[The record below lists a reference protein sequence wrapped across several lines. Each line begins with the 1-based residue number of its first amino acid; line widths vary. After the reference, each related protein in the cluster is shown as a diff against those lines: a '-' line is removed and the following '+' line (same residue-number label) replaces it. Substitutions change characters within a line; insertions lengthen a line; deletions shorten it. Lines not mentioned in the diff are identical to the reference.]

1 MEKLKP
7 KISKKVKKVLS
18 SVLAATLVLGSV
30 PASTFLGDAIQVRAA
45 ASYSPQKYGV
55 GVLCRDLTTG
65 DKAKEIFNAL
75 VRCKSKKEDSLYGS
89 IYNNVGMVKYKY
101 NKTQAGS
108 GKTFSV
114 NVQKDYPVLYNQ
126 SGQISQNLMAYITND
141 KHKNFGHHWGNRTQ
155 YGKIIFGYPTS
166 ADNNSFWLG
175 QSYNTGDHNSD
186 GSWTVGD
193 RDTWAAFRPSL
204 GQNKRA
210 ALYVTTK
217 KGCGS
222 CGSAK
227 IQNVSIAFK
236 DETAPK
242 IKTITITSDKNSD
255 TPTLY
260 FKEGQTMYVK
270 VKFSEYV
277 RLADNNAGSTQS
289 KNIRLALSLGQKNT
303 ADVATAYANLDTLKD
318 DIAIFSYKVP
328 KTIDNKTVDF
338 YVSGLADIGYQTSII
353 DQNGSKNY
361 DRKFVGYDGGTLS
374 NGSGTMKKLKAAVG
388 SSDYNALKKTSSVI
402 TDLAGKS
409 AQSGRISQCEKRI
422 RRMQRDKGIPRYGKS
437 DRRNSFDHHEPEKP
451 DTKCKR
457 SQLSEGRN
465 DRDGICCFK

>member
-101 NKTQAGS
+101 SKTKAGS
-108 GKTFSV
+108 GETFSV
-114 NVQKDYPVLYNQ
+114 KVQKDYPVLYNQ

-155 YGKIIFGYPTS
+155 YGKIIFGYPTN
-166 ADNNSFWLG
+166 ANNNSFWLG

-204 GQNKRA
+204 GENKRA

-217 KGCGS
+217 KG
-222 CGSAK
+222 
-227 IQNVSIAFK
+227 
-236 DETAPK
+236 
-242 IKTITITSDKNSD
+242 
-255 TPTLY
+255 
-260 FKEGQTMYVK
+260 
-270 VKFSEYV
+270 
-277 RLADNNAGSTQS
+277 
-289 KNIRLALSLGQKNT
+289 
-303 ADVATAYANLDTLKD
+303 
-318 DIAIFSYKVP
+318 
-328 KTIDNKTVDF
+328 
-338 YVSGLADIGYQTSII
+338 
-353 DQNGSKNY
+353 
-361 DRKFVGYDGGTLS
+361 
-374 NGSGTMKKLKAAVG
+374 
-388 SSDYNALKKTSSVI
+388 
-402 TDLAGKS
+402 
-409 AQSGRISQCEKRI
+409 
-422 RRMQRDKGIPRYGKS
+422 
-437 DRRNSFDHHEPEKP
+437 
-451 DTKCKR
+451 
-457 SQLSEGRN
+457 
-465 DRDGICCFK
+465 

>member
-1 MEKLKP
+1 M
-7 KISKKVKKVLS
+7 
-18 SVLAATLVLGSV
+18 
-30 PASTFLGDAIQVRAA
+30 RAA

-101 NKTQAGS
+101 NKTKAGS
-108 GKTFSV
+108 GETFSV

-227 IQNVSIAFK
+227 IQN
-236 DETAPK
+236 
-242 IKTITITSDKNSD
+242 
-255 TPTLY
+255 
-260 FKEGQTMYVK
+260 
-270 VKFSEYV
+270 
-277 RLADNNAGSTQS
+277 
-289 KNIRLALSLGQKNT
+289 LSL
-303 ADVATAYANLDTLKD
+303 
-318 DIAIFSYKVP
+318 IHI
-328 KTIDNKTVDF
+328 
-338 YVSGLADIGYQTSII
+338 
-353 DQNGSKNY
+353 
-361 DRKFVGYDGGTLS
+361 
-374 NGSGTMKKLKAAVG
+374 
-388 SSDYNALKKTSSVI
+388 
-402 TDLAGKS
+402 
-409 AQSGRISQCEKRI
+409 
-422 RRMQRDKGIPRYGKS
+422 
-437 DRRNSFDHHEPEKP
+437 
-451 DTKCKR
+451 
-457 SQLSEGRN
+457 
-465 DRDGICCFK
+465 

>member
-1 MEKLKP
+1 M
-7 KISKKVKKVLS
+7 
-18 SVLAATLVLGSV
+18 LAATLVLGSV

-101 NKTQAGS
+101 SKTKAGS
-108 GKTFSV
+108 GETFSV
-114 NVQKDYPVLYNQ
+114 KVQKDYPVLYNQ

-155 YGKIIFGYPTS
+155 YGKIIFGYPTN
-166 ADNNSFWLG
+166 ANNNSFWLG

-204 GQNKRA
+204 GENKRA

-242 IKTITITSDKNSD
+242 IKRITITSDKNSD
-255 TPTLY
+255 TPALY
-260 FKEGQTMYVK
+260 FKEGQTIYVK

-361 DRKFVGYDGGTLS
+361 DRNFVGYDGGTLS

-388 SSDYNALKKTSSVI
+388 GSDYNTLKKTSSAI
-402 TDLAGKS
+402 TDLAGNPLSLDGFRNVKKES
-409 AQSGRISQCEKRI
+409 AGCSVTRA
-422 RRMQRDKGIPRYGKS
+422 YL
-437 DRRNSFDHHEPEKP
+437 
-451 DTKCKR
+451 DTVNPIVETVSITTNQKNQTQNANEANYLKAGTTVTV
-457 SQLSEGRN
+457 SAV
-465 DRDGICCFK
+465 

>member
-101 NKTQAGS
+101 SKTKAGS
-108 GKTFSV
+108 GETFSV
-114 NVQKDYPVLYNQ
+114 KVQKDYPVLYNQ

-155 YGKIIFGYPTS
+155 YGKIIFGYPTN
-166 ADNNSFWLG
+166 ANNNSFWLG

-204 GQNKRA
+204 GENKRA

-242 IKTITITSDKNSD
+242 IKRITITSDKNSD
-255 TPTLY
+255 TPALY
-260 FKEGQTMYVK
+260 FKEGQTIYVK

-338 YVSGLADIGYQTSII
+338 YVSGLADIRHRSLIRTAAKIMTEILSVMMGVPCLME
-353 DQNGSKNY
+353 
-361 DRKFVGYDGGTLS
+361 VG
-374 NGSGTMKKLKAAVG
+374 
-388 SSDYNALKKTSSVI
+388 
-402 TDLAGKS
+402 
-409 AQSGRISQCEKRI
+409 R
-422 RRMQRDKGIPRYGKS
+422 
-437 DRRNSFDHHEPEKP
+437 
-451 DTKCKR
+451 
-457 SQLSEGRN
+457 
-465 DRDGICCFK
+465 